1 MRYELLAAALAAAAL
16 DANGQD
22 MMPTPPPTP
31 PATISPAPTR
41 TPPAPPVLPVQP
53 RRKSRTPR
61 SLDPVVT
68 PTPTPVASARL
79 SA

>member
-1 MRYELLAAALAAAAL
+1 MKYKLLAAALGLAVF

-41 TPPAPPVLPVQP
+41 TPLAPPV
-53 RRKSRTPR
+53 RKGKKDPPR
-61 SLDPVVT
+61 SLDPVAT
-68 PTPTPVASARL
+68 PTPTPGAAAPTPRQG
-79 SA
+79 